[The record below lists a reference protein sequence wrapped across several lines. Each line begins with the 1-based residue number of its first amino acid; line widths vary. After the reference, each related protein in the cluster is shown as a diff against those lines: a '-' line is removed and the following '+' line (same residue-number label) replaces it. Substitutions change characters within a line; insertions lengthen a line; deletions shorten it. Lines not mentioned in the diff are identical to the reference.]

1 MSNAGKKK
9 ISNIYVSPLVHETV
23 KSLAALQ
30 GVSMQVFIADWL
42 EETQPIIEEMLLAL
56 IAIKRGDN
64 ANQVFKNLIGKGLKM
79 AGDELIKDNEET
91 DDVTNNGK
99 SD

>member
-1 MSNAGKKK
+1 MKNVDKKK
-9 ISNIYVSPLVHETV
+9 VSNIYISPLAHETI

-42 EETQPIIEEMLLAL
+42 DETQPIIAEMLSAL
-56 IAIKRGDN
+56 IAIKSGEN
-64 ANQVFKNLIGKGLKM
+64 AHAVFKNFIGKGLRM
-79 AGDELIKDNEET
+79 AGDELMNDDEEENNAT
-91 DDVTNNGK
+91 DKRK

>member
-9 ISNIYVSPLVHETV
+9 ISNIYVSPLVHETI

-42 EETQPIIEEMLLAL
+42 EETQPIIEEMLSAL

-64 ANQVFKNLIGKGLKM
+64 ANQVFKNLIGKGLRM
-79 AGDELIKDNEET
+79 AGDELIKDNEEK
-91 DDVTNNGK
+91 DDATNNRQ

>member
-64 ANQVFKNLIGKGLKM
+64 ANQVFKNLIGKGLRM

-91 DDVTNNGK
+91 DDATNNGK